1 MKFQV
6 YKRPYLSLKQVK
18 KNKQN
23 NKMKLSILIA
33 SALGQK
39 YNANNNYNND
49 NEYGYIYGDPH
60 FMVKTPGQDQLCFDY
75 SPKTSD
81 PITLINDP
89 VNAISIT
96 AVISDASGRMTEVD
110 VSRFNKLKF
119 DSSKI

>member
-1 MKFQV
+1 
-6 YKRPYLSLKQVK
+6 
-18 KNKQN
+18 
-23 NKMKLSILIA
+23 MKLSILIA
-33 SALGQK
+33 SAFCQK
-39 YNANNNYNND
+39 YNNNNTYNND

-96 AVISDASGRMTEVD
+96 AIISGGSGRMTEID
-110 VSRFNKLKF
+110 VS
-119 DSSKI
+119 S

>member
-1 MKFQV
+1 MYIRLHLLPQNTTT
-6 YKRPYLSLKQVK
+6 KQV
-18 KNKQN
+18 NKQN

-39 YNANNNYNND
+39 YNNNYNND

-75 SPKTSD
+75 SPKSSD

-96 AVISDASGRMTEVD
+96 AVIGTTGRMTEVD
-110 VSRFNKLKF
+110 VSEK
-119 DSSKI
+119 